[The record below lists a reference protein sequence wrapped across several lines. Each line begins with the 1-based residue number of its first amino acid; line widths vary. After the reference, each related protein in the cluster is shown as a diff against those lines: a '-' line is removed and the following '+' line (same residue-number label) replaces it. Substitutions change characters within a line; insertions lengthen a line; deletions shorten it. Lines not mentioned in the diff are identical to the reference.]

1 MIIEPSIN
9 ELMKKENFDSRY
21 TLVVA
26 AAKRA
31 RELSAEQPALDK
43 TVRAAVHEIA
53 AGKVHVIP
61 ASEVPKSEEDGE
73 IDYSE
78 FMNILEAASEE

>member
-31 RELSAEQPALDK
+31 RELSAEQPQLDK
-43 TVRAAVHEIA
+43 AVRAAVHEIA

-61 ASEVPKSEEDGE
+61 TSEVPNTEEDGE

-78 FMNILEAASEE
+78 FMNILEAVSEE